1 MMKNKIIMAILIIAM
16 ILTIGTISSFAEGEA
31 NIELNLNGQTT
42 INEDTKTVELTLS
55 LEDFTGVEDGATLGY
70 QATLEYDENM
80 FQSVEVEGL
89 NGWTAN
95 YESSTKVLLGDVD
108 RANPN
113 IDITKITL
121 TLKDDVQPGTEGKV
135 QINNI
140 LLTDGD
146 NDFTFNKEVT
156 VKVEEKADTPSTGNN
171 TNNENTV
178 NNNSTPNSNITNNN
192 SSINANISN
201 NAGMQSGSSKD
212 NTTAQTTKLPNTGIE
227 NVILVA
233 IAVTIVA
240 IIVFKIKSRDIKY

>member
-1 MMKNKIIMAILIIAM
+1 MMKNKIIMTILIIAM

-42 INEDTKTVELTLS
+42 INEDAKTVELTLS
-55 LEDFTGVEDGATLGY
+55 LGDFTGVEDGATLGY
-70 QATLEYDENM
+70 QATLEYDKNM

-108 RANPN
+108 KANPN
-113 IDITKITL
+113 TDITKITL

-140 LLTDGD
+140 LLTDGN

-156 VKVEEKADTPSTGNN
+156 VKMEEEVTTPVEDDN
-171 TNNENTV
+171 TNNSG
-178 NNNSTPNSNITNNN
+178 NNGNATNNN

-201 NAGMQSGSSKD
+201 NAGMQSENTD
-212 NTTAQTTKLPNTGIE
+212 NTTVQATRLPNTGIE
-227 NVILVA
+227 NIILVA

>member
-1 MMKNKIIMAILIIAM
+1 MMKNKIIMTILIIAM

-42 INEDTKTVELTLS
+42 INEDAKTVELTLS
-55 LEDFTGVEDGATLGY
+55 LGDFTGVEDGATLGY
-70 QATLEYDENM
+70 QATLEYDKNM

-113 IDITKITL
+113 TDITKITL

-140 LLTDGD
+140 LLTDGN

-156 VKVEEKADTPSTGNN
+156 VKMEEEVTTPVEDDN
-171 TNNENTV
+171 TNNSG
-178 NNNSTPNSNITNNN
+178 NNGNATNNN

-201 NAGMQSGSSKD
+201 NAGMQSENTD
-212 NTTAQTTKLPNTGIE
+212 NTTVQATRLPNTGIE
-227 NVILVA
+227 NIILVA

>member
-1 MMKNKIIMAILIIAM
+1 MMKNKIIMTILIIAM

-42 INEDTKTVELTLS
+42 INEDAKTVELTLS
-55 LEDFTGVEDGATLGY
+55 LGDFTGVEDGATLGY
-70 QATLEYDENM
+70 QATLEYDKNM

-108 RANPN
+108 KANPN
-113 IDITKITL
+113 TDITKITL

-140 LLTDGD
+140 LLTDGN

-156 VKVEEKADTPSTGNN
+156 VKMEEEVTTPVEDDN
-171 TNNENTV
+171 TNNSG
-178 NNNSTPNSNITNNN
+178 NNGNATNNN

-201 NAGMQSGSSKD
+201 NAGMQSGNTD
-212 NTTAQTTKLPNTGIE
+212 NTTVQATRLPNTGIE
-227 NVILVA
+227 NIILVA

>member
-1 MMKNKIIMAILIIAM
+1 MMKNKIIMTILIIAM

-55 LEDFTGVEDGATLGY
+55 LGDFTGVEDGATLGY
-70 QATLEYDENM
+70 QGTLEFDENM

-113 IDITKITL
+113 TDITKITL

-140 LLTDGD
+140 LLTDGN

-156 VKVEEKADTPSTGNN
+156 VKMEEEATTPTEDDN
-171 TNNENTV
+171 TNNSG
-178 NNNSTPNSNITNNN
+178 NNGNATNNN
-192 SSINANISN
+192 SSINVNIAN
-201 NAGMQSGSSKD
+201 NAGMQSENTD
-212 NTTAQTTKLPNTGIE
+212 NTTVQATRLPNTGIE
-227 NVILVA
+227 NIILVA

>member
-16 ILTIGTISSFAEGEA
+16 ILTIGTISSFAEEEA

-42 INEDTKTVELTLS
+42 INEDTKTAELTLS
-55 LEDFTGVEDGATLGY
+55 LGDFTGVEDGATLGY

-113 IDITKITL
+113 TDITKITL

-140 LLTDGD
+140 LLTDGN

-156 VKVEEKADTPSTGNN
+156 VKMEEEVTTPVEDDN
-171 TNNENTV
+171 TNNSG
-178 NNNSTPNSNITNNN
+178 NNGNATNNN
-192 SSINANISN
+192 SSINADISN
-201 NAGMQSGSSKD
+201 NAGMQSENTD
-212 NTTAQTTKLPNTGIE
+212 NTTVQATRLPNTGIE
-227 NVILVA
+227 NIILVA

>member
-1 MMKNKIIMAILIIAM
+1 MMKNKIIMTILIIAM

-31 NIELNLNGQTT
+31 NIKLNLNGQTT
-42 INEDTKTVELTLS
+42 INEDTKTVEFTLS
-55 LEDFTGVEDGATLGY
+55 LGDFTGVEDGATLGY

-113 IDITKITL
+113 TDITKITL

-140 LLTDGD
+140 LLTDGN

-156 VKVEEKADTPSTGNN
+156 VKMEEEVTTPVEDDN
-171 TNNENTV
+171 TNNSG
-178 NNNSTPNSNITNNN
+178 NNGNATNNN

-201 NAGMQSGSSKD
+201 NAGMQSENTD
-212 NTTAQTTKLPNTGIE
+212 NTTVQATRLPNTGIE
-227 NVILVA
+227 NIILVA

>member
-1 MMKNKIIMAILIIAM
+1 MMKNKIIMTILIIAM

-31 NIELNLNGQTT
+31 NIELKLNGQTT

-55 LEDFTGVEDGATLGY
+55 LGDFTGVEDGATLGY
-70 QATLEYDENM
+70 QATLEYDKNM

-108 RANPN
+108 KANPN
-113 IDITKITL
+113 TDITKITL

-140 LLTDGD
+140 LLTDGN

-156 VKVEEKADTPSTGNN
+156 VKMEEEVTTPVEDDN
-171 TNNENTV
+171 TNNSG
-178 NNNSTPNSNITNNN
+178 NNGNATNNN

-201 NAGMQSGSSKD
+201 NAGMQSENTD
-212 NTTAQTTKLPNTGIE
+212 NTTVQATRLPNTGIE
-227 NVILVA
+227 NIILVA

>member
-1 MMKNKIIMAILIIAM
+1 MMKNKIIMTILIIAM
-16 ILTIGTISSFAEGEA
+16 ILTIGTISSFAEEEA

-55 LEDFTGVEDGATLGY
+55 LGDFTGVEDGATLGY
-70 QATLEYDENM
+70 QATLEYDKNM

-113 IDITKITL
+113 TDITKITL

-140 LLTDGD
+140 LLTDGN

-156 VKVEEKADTPSTGNN
+156 VKMEEEVTTPVEDDN
-171 TNNENTV
+171 TNNSG
-178 NNNSTPNSNITNNN
+178 NNGNATNNN

-201 NAGMQSGSSKD
+201 NAGMQSGNTD
-212 NTTAQTTKLPNTGIE
+212 NTTVQATRLPNTGIE
-227 NVILVA
+227 NIILVA

>member
-1 MMKNKIIMAILIIAM
+1 MMKNKIIMTILIIAM

-31 NIELNLNGQTT
+31 NIKLNLNGQTT

-55 LEDFTGVEDGATLGY
+55 LGDFTGVEDGATLGY

-113 IDITKITL
+113 TDITKITL

-140 LLTDGD
+140 LLTDGN

-156 VKVEEKADTPSTGNN
+156 VKMEEEVTTPVEDDN
-171 TNNENTV
+171 TNNSG
-178 NNNSTPNSNITNNN
+178 NNGNATNNN

-201 NAGMQSGSSKD
+201 NAGMQSENTD
-212 NTTAQTTKLPNTGIE
+212 NTTVQATRLPNTGIE
-227 NVILVA
+227 NIILVA

>member
-1 MMKNKIIMAILIIAM
+1 MMKNKIIMTILIVAM

-42 INEDTKTVELTLS
+42 VNKDTKTVELTL
-55 LEDFTGVEDGATLGY
+55 LLGDFTGVEAGATLGY
-70 QATLEYDENM
+70 QATLEFDENM

-108 RANPN
+108 KANPN
-113 IDITKITL
+113 TDITKITL

-140 LLTDGD
+140 LLTDGN

-156 VKVEEKADTPSTGNN
+156 VKMEEEVTTPVEDDN
-171 TNNENTV
+171 TNNSG
-178 NNNSTPNSNITNNN
+178 NNGNATNNN

-201 NAGMQSGSSKD
+201 NAGMQSENTD
-212 NTTAQTTKLPNTGIE
+212 NTTVQATRLPNTGIE
-227 NVILVA
+227 NIILVA

>member
-1 MMKNKIIMAILIIAM
+1 MMKNKIIMIILIIAM

-31 NIELNLNGQTT
+31 NIELKLNGQTT

-55 LEDFTGVEDGATLGY
+55 LGDFTGVEDGATLGY
-70 QATLEYDENM
+70 QATLEYDKNM

-108 RANPN
+108 KANPN
-113 IDITKITL
+113 TDITKITL

-140 LLTDGD
+140 LLTDGN

-156 VKVEEKADTPSTGNN
+156 VKMEEEVTTPVEDDN
-171 TNNENTV
+171 TNNSG
-178 NNNSTPNSNITNNN
+178 NNGNATNNN

-201 NAGMQSGSSKD
+201 NAGMQSENTD
-212 NTTAQTTKLPNTGIE
+212 NTTVQATRLPNTGIE
-227 NVILVA
+227 NIRLVA

>member
-1 MMKNKIIMAILIIAM
+1 MMKNKIIMTILIIAM

-31 NIELNLNGQTT
+31 NIKLNLNGQTT

-55 LEDFTGVEDGATLGY
+55 LGDFTGVEDGATLGY

-108 RANPN
+108 KANPN
-113 IDITKITL
+113 TDITKITL

-140 LLTDGD
+140 LLTDGN

-156 VKVEEKADTPSTGNN
+156 VKMEEEVTTPVEDDN
-171 TNNENTV
+171 TNNSG
-178 NNNSTPNSNITNNN
+178 NNGNATNNN

-201 NAGMQSGSSKD
+201 NAGMQSENTD
-212 NTTAQTTKLPNTGIE
+212 NTTVQATRLPNTGIE
-227 NVILVA
+227 NIILVA

>member
-1 MMKNKIIMAILIIAM
+1 MMKNKIIMTILIVAM

-42 INEDTKTVELTLS
+42 VNKDTKTVELTL
-55 LEDFTGVEDGATLGY
+55 LLGDFTGVEAGATLGY
-70 QATLEYDENM
+70 QATLEFDENM

-95 YESSTKVLLGDVD
+95 YESSTKVLVGDVD
-108 RANPN
+108 KANAN
-113 IDITKITL
+113 TDITKITL

-140 LLTDGD
+140 LLTDGN

-156 VKVEEKADTPSTGNN
+156 VKMEEEVTTPVEDDN
-171 TNNENTV
+171 TNNSG
-178 NNNSTPNSNITNNN
+178 NNGNATNNN

-201 NAGMQSGSSKD
+201 NAGMQSENTD
-212 NTTAQTTKLPNTGIE
+212 NTTVQATRLPNTGIE
-227 NVILVA
+227 NIILVA

>member
-1 MMKNKIIMAILIIAM
+1 MMKNKIIMTILIIAM

-42 INEDTKTVELTLS
+42 INEDAKTVELTLS
-55 LEDFTGVEDGATLGY
+55 LGDFTGVEAGATLGY
-70 QATLEYDENM
+70 QATLEFDENM

-113 IDITKITL
+113 TDITKITL

-146 NDFTFNKEVT
+146 NDFKFNKEVT
-156 VKVEEKADTPSTGNN
+156 VKMEEEVTTPVEDDN
-171 TNNENTV
+171 TNNSG
-178 NNNSTPNSNITNNN
+178 NNGNATNNN
-192 SSINANISN
+192 SSINVNIAN
-201 NAGMQSGSSKD
+201 NAGMQSENTD
-212 NTTAQTTKLPNTGIE
+212 NTTVQATRLPNTGIE
-227 NVILVA
+227 NIILVA

>member
-1 MMKNKIIMAILIIAM
+1 MMKNKIIMTILIIAM

-55 LEDFTGVEDGATLGY
+55 LGDFTGVEAGATLGY
-70 QATLEYDENM
+70 QATLEYDKNM

-113 IDITKITL
+113 TDITKITL

-140 LLTDGD
+140 LLTDGN

-156 VKVEEKADTPSTGNN
+156 VKMEEEVTTPVEDDN
-171 TNNENTV
+171 TNNSG
-178 NNNSTPNSNITNNN
+178 NNGNATNNN

-201 NAGMQSGSSKD
+201 NAGMQSENTD
-212 NTTAQTTKLPNTGIE
+212 NTTVQATRLPNTGIE
-227 NVILVA
+227 NIILVA

>member
-1 MMKNKIIMAILIIAM
+1 MMKNKIIMTILIIAM
-16 ILTIGTISSFAEGEA
+16 ILTIGTISSFAEEEA

-55 LEDFTGVEDGATLGY
+55 LGDFTGVEDGATLGY

-113 IDITKITL
+113 TDITKITL

-140 LLTDGD
+140 LLTDGN

-156 VKVEEKADTPSTGNN
+156 VKMEEEVTTPVEDDN
-171 TNNENTV
+171 TNNSG
-178 NNNSTPNSNITNNN
+178 NNGNATNNN

-201 NAGMQSGSSKD
+201 NAGMQSENTD
-212 NTTAQTTKLPNTGIE
+212 NTTVQATRLPNTGIE
-227 NVILVA
+227 NIILVA

>member
-1 MMKNKIIMAILIIAM
+1 MMKNKIIMIILIIAM

-31 NIELNLNGQTT
+31 NIELKLNGQTT

-55 LEDFTGVEDGATLGY
+55 LGDFTGVEDGATLGY
-70 QATLEYDENM
+70 QATLEYDKNM

-108 RANPN
+108 KANPN
-113 IDITKITL
+113 TDITKITL

-156 VKVEEKADTPSTGNN
+156 VKMEEEVTTPVEDDN
-171 TNNENTV
+171 TNNSG
-178 NNNSTPNSNITNNN
+178 NNGNATNNN

-201 NAGMQSGSSKD
+201 NAGMQSGNTD
-212 NTTAQTTKLPNTGIE
+212 NTTVQATRLPNTGIE
-227 NVILVA
+227 NIILVA

>member
-1 MMKNKIIMAILIIAM
+1 MMKNKIIMTILIIAM

-42 INEDTKTVELTLS
+42 INEDAKTVELTLS
-55 LEDFTGVEDGATLGY
+55 LGDFTGVEAGATLGY
-70 QATLEYDENM
+70 QATLEFDENM

-108 RANPN
+108 KANPN
-113 IDITKITL
+113 TDITKITL

-140 LLTDGD
+140 LLTDGN

-156 VKVEEKADTPSTGNN
+156 VKMEEEVTTPVEDDN
-171 TNNENTV
+171 TNNSG
-178 NNNSTPNSNITNNN
+178 NNGNATNNN

-201 NAGMQSGSSKD
+201 NAGMQSENTD
-212 NTTAQTTKLPNTGIE
+212 NTTVQATRLPNTGIE
-227 NVILVA
+227 NIILVA

>member
-1 MMKNKIIMAILIIAM
+1 MMKNKIIMIILIIAM

-31 NIELNLNGQTT
+31 NIELKLNGQTT

-55 LEDFTGVEDGATLGY
+55 LGDFTGVEDGATLGY
-70 QATLEYDENM
+70 QATLEYDKNM

-108 RANPN
+108 KANPN
-113 IDITKITL
+113 TDITKITL

-156 VKVEEKADTPSTGNN
+156 VKMEEEVTTPVEDDN
-171 TNNENTV
+171 TNNSG
-178 NNNSTPNSNITNNN
+178 NNGNATNNN

-201 NAGMQSGSSKD
+201 NAGMQSGNTD
-212 NTTAQTTKLPNTGIE
+212 NTTVQATRLPNTGIE
-227 NVILVA
+227 NIILVA

-240 IIVFKIKSRDIKY
+240 IIVFKIKSREIKY

>member
-1 MMKNKIIMAILIIAM
+1 MMKNKIIMTILIIAM

-31 NIELNLNGQTT
+31 NIELKLNGQTT

-55 LEDFTGVEDGATLGY
+55 LGDFTGVEDGATLGY
-70 QATLEYDENM
+70 QATLEYDKNM

-108 RANPN
+108 KANPN
-113 IDITKITL
+113 TDITKITL

-135 QINNI
+135 QIKNI

-146 NDFTFNKEVT
+146 NDFSFNKEVT
-156 VKVEEKADTPSTGNN
+156 VKMEEETTTPAEDDN
-171 TNNENTV
+171 TNNSENNGNATK
-178 NNNSTPNSNITNNN
+178 NN
-192 SSINANISN
+192 SSINANIAN
-201 NAGMQSGSSKD
+201 NAGMQSGNTD
-212 NTTAQTTKLPNTGIE
+212 NTTVQATRLPNTGIE
-227 NVILVA
+227 NIRLVA

>member
-1 MMKNKIIMAILIIAM
+1 MMKNKIIMIILIIAM

-31 NIELNLNGQTT
+31 NIELKLNGQTT

-55 LEDFTGVEDGATLGY
+55 LGDFTGVEDGATLGY

-113 IDITKITL
+113 TDITKITL

-140 LLTDGD
+140 LLTDGN

-156 VKVEEKADTPSTGNN
+156 VKMEEEVTTPVEDDN
-171 TNNENTV
+171 TNNSG
-178 NNNSTPNSNITNNN
+178 NNGNATNNN

-201 NAGMQSGSSKD
+201 NAGMQSENTD
-212 NTTAQTTKLPNTGIE
+212 NTTVQATRLPNTGIE
-227 NVILVA
+227 NIILVA

>member
-1 MMKNKIIMAILIIAM
+1 MMKNKIIMTILIIAM
-16 ILTIGTISSFAEGEA
+16 ILTIGTISSFAEEEA

-55 LEDFTGVEDGATLGY
+55 LGDFTGVEDGATLGY
-70 QATLEYDENM
+70 QATLEYDKNM

-113 IDITKITL
+113 TDITKITL

-156 VKVEEKADTPSTGNN
+156 VKMEEEVTTPVEDDN
-171 TNNENTV
+171 TNNSG
-178 NNNSTPNSNITNNN
+178 NNGNATNNN

-201 NAGMQSGSSKD
+201 NAGMQSGNTD
-212 NTTAQTTKLPNTGIE
+212 NTTVQATRLPNTGIE
-227 NVILVA
+227 NIILVA

>member
-1 MMKNKIIMAILIIAM
+1 MMKNKIIMTILIIAM
-16 ILTIGTISSFAEGEA
+16 ILTIGTISSFAEEEA

-55 LEDFTGVEDGATLGY
+55 LGDFTGVEDGATLGY
-70 QATLEYDENM
+70 QATLEYDKNM

-113 IDITKITL
+113 TDITKITL

-140 LLTDGD
+140 LLTDGN

-156 VKVEEKADTPSTGNN
+156 VKMEEEVTTPVEDDN
-171 TNNENTV
+171 TNNSG
-178 NNNSTPNSNITNNN
+178 NNGNATNNN
-192 SSINANISN
+192 SSINADISN
-201 NAGMQSGSSKD
+201 NAGMQSENTD
-212 NTTAQTTKLPNTGIE
+212 NTTVQATRLPNTGIE
-227 NVILVA
+227 NIILVA

>member
-1 MMKNKIIMAILIIAM
+1 MMKNKIIMTILIIAM

-42 INEDTKTVELTLS
+42 VNKDTKTVELTLS
-55 LEDFTGVEDGATLGY
+55 LGDFTGVEAGATLGY
-70 QATLEYDENM
+70 QATLEFDENM
-80 FQSVEVEGL
+80 FQSVEVEGF

-113 IDITKITL
+113 TDITKITL

-140 LLTDGD
+140 LLTDGN

-156 VKVEEKADTPSTGNN
+156 VKMEEEVTTPVEDDN
-171 TNNENTV
+171 TNNSG
-178 NNNSTPNSNITNNN
+178 NNGNATNNN

-201 NAGMQSGSSKD
+201 NAGMQSENTD
-212 NTTAQTTKLPNTGIE
+212 NTTVQATRLPNTGIE
-227 NVILVA
+227 NIILVA

>member
-1 MMKNKIIMAILIIAM
+1 MMKNKIIMTILIIAM

-31 NIELNLNGQTT
+31 NIKLNLNGQTT

-55 LEDFTGVEDGATLGY
+55 LGDFTGVEDGATLGY

-89 NGWTAN
+89 NRWTAN

-113 IDITKITL
+113 TDITKITL

-140 LLTDGD
+140 LLTDGN

-156 VKVEEKADTPSTGNN
+156 VKMEEEVTTPVEDDN
-171 TNNENTV
+171 TNNSG
-178 NNNSTPNSNITNNN
+178 NNGNATNNN

-201 NAGMQSGSSKD
+201 NAGMQSENTD
-212 NTTAQTTKLPNTGIE
+212 NTTVQATRLPNTGIE
-227 NVILVA
+227 NIILVA